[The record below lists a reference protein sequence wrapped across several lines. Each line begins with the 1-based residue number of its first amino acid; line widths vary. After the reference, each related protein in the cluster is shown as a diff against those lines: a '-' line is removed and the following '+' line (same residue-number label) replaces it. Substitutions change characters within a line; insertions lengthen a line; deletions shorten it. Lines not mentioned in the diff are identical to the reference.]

1 MTELRNKV
9 TQDDIKVLIE
19 KVEYYVFP
27 ETTVTTC
34 LISLTNGTKLLGVNY
49 GRILPE
55 EQDWEMGKQEA
66 YKDAFNKI
74 WELEGYLVRQGL
86 YEDALLNEAVKE
98 VVEVKDVV

>member
-9 TQDDIKVLIE
+9 TQDEIKVLIE
-19 KVEYYVFP
+19 KVDYYVFP

-34 LISLTNGTKLLGVNY
+34 LISLKNGAKVLGVNY

-86 YEDALLNEAVKE
+86 YKQSQLDKALN
-98 VVEVKDVV
+98 VEYVNYRK